1 MLVTAI
7 EDQKRDPAKSNV
19 YLDGQFAFSLL
30 KQDVLYFRI
39 KVGEELSEDTFQ
51 YIQDSLLYIR
61 AQEIALHFIGYK
73 MRTEAEVRRKLEEK
87 EIQPE
92 IRERVMAFL
101 KKYDYVNDALYVQK
115 YVQERER
122 LAPRGKNLL
131 QLELRQKGVAEKT
144 ITAVLAEMELD
155 EADAAVRLLEKK
167 LRHAALPLE
176 QKQKQKLLAFLMR
189 KGFDFETAKEAI
201 SQMMEQLEKTKTE
214 EAFS

>member
-87 EIQPE
+87 EVQPE
-92 IRERVMAFL
+92 IRDRVMEFL
-101 KKYDYVNDALYVQK
+101 KKYDYVNDVLYVQK

-155 EADAAVRLLEKK
+155 EADAAVRLLAKK
-167 LRHAALPLE
+167 LRHAALPLD

>member
-87 EIQPE
+87 EVQPE
-92 IRERVMAFL
+92 IRDRVMEFL
-101 KKYDYVNDALYVQK
+101 KKYDYVNDVLYVQK

-155 EADAAVRLLEKK
+155 EADAAVRLLAKK
-167 LRHAALPLE
+167 LRHAALPLD

-201 SQMMEQLEKTKTE
+201 SQMMEQLENTETE

>member
-7 EDQKRDPAKSNV
+7 EDQKRDPAKSNI

-92 IRERVMAFL
+92 IRNRVMEFL

-131 QLELRQKGVAEKT
+131 QLELRQKGISEKT
-144 ITAVLAEMELD
+144 IAAVLTEMELD
-155 EADAAVRLLEKK
+155 EADAAVRLLTKK
-167 LRHAALPLE
+167 LRHATLPLE
-176 QKQKQKLLAFLMR
+176 QPQKQKLLAFLMR
-189 KGFDFETAKEAI
+189 KGFDYETAKDAI
-201 SQMMEQLEKTKTE
+201 SQAVEQLEKTETE
-214 EAFS
+214 EVFF

>member
-51 YIQDSLLYIR
+51 YIQDSLIYIR

-87 EIQPE
+87 EVQPE
-92 IRERVMAFL
+92 IRDRVMEFL
-101 KKYDYVNDALYVQK
+101 KKYDYVNDVLYVQK

-155 EADAAVRLLEKK
+155 EADAAVRLLAKK
-167 LRHAALPLE
+167 LRHAALPLD

-201 SQMMEQLEKTKTE
+201 SQMMEQLENTETE

>member
-73 MRTEAEVRRKLEEK
+73 MRTEAEVCRKLEEK

-92 IRERVMAFL
+92 IQDRVMEFL
-101 KKYDYVNDALYVQK
+101 KKYDYVNDVLYVQK

-144 ITAVLAEMELD
+144 IAAVLAEMELD
-155 EADAAVRLLEKK
+155 EADAAVRLLAKK
-167 LRHAALPLE
+167 LRHAALPLD